1 MKNTGIVRNLDSLGR
16 IVIPM
21 ELRKT
26 LKLDEHQP
34 IEIFVNESQ
43 IILQKYAPGC
53 SLCGFTDRKLVKL
66 YPEKLICTGCVEL
79 IVRNRG
85 KLHNSALQAPDF
97 GTGGKKL
104 ENSY

>member
-16 IVIPM
+16 FVIPM

-26 LKLDEHQP
+26 LKMDEHQA
-34 IEIFVNESQ
+34 IEIFVNDSQ

-53 SLCGFTDRKLVKL
+53 SLCGFTDRKLVQL
-66 YPEKLICTGCVEL
+66 YPDKLVCIGCVDL
-79 IVRNRG
+79 ITSNQDHF
-85 KLHNSALQAPDF
+85 HNSALPAEDF

>member
-26 LKLDEHQP
+26 LKMDEHQP
-34 IEIFVNESQ
+34 IEIFVNDSQ

-53 SLCGFTDRKLVKL
+53 SLCGFTDRKLFKL
-66 YPEKLICTGCVEL
+66 YPDKLVCAGCMDI
-79 IVRNRG
+79 IVRNRD
-85 KLHNSALQAPDF
+85 KFHDSALPAEDF
-97 GTGGKKL
+97 GL
-104 ENSY
+104 